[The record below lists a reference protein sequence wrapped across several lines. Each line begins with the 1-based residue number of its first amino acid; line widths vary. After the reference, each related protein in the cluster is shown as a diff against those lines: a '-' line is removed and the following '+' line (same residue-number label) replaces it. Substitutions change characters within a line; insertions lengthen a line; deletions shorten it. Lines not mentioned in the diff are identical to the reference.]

1 MSVEFLFHHEMLVV
15 GVIVVVMLRIE
26 RSTVGSFSVVILWSV
41 RGASLFLD
49 GLRNS
54 TRIGVLVILLMT
66 WWSSRHVGG
75 VGSSG
80 QEWSGHEGRSTWR
93 EWWGGSSG
101 MVVWIGWPLSWVM
114 ICLEATRI
122 AGLGVAIVVVIFV
135 FVSAVSIGVV
145 LLLLVVAKGLYRFC
159 NH

>member
-15 GVIVVVMLRIE
+15 GVIVVVILRIK
-26 RSTVGSFSVVILWSV
+26 RSTVSSFSVVILWGV
-41 RGASLFLD
+41 RGATLFLD
-49 GLRNS
+49 GLGNS
-54 TRIGVLVILLMT
+54 TGMGVLVILWMT

-75 VGSSG
+75 IGSAG
-80 QEWSGHEGRSTWR
+80 QEWSGHKGRSTWR

-114 ICLEATRI
+114 MCLEATRI
-122 AGLGVAIVVVIFV
+122 AGLGVTIVFLIFV
-135 FVSAVSIGVV
+135 FVSAVSIWVV
-145 LLLLVVAKGLYRFC
+145 LLLFVGAKGLYRFC